1 MNDPSPTGRLSLLRK
16 AIHVATTVVPV
27 AGWLVSYPL
36 ALVLASAIVAASL
49 LLEAARRWWPW
60 VNRLLWQL
68 IPTVF
73 RQWEDRRLLGS
84 TWFALGMLAA
94 LALWGR
100 AAGGT
105 AVLFLA
111 WGDPAAEFV
120 GRRWGPPGQ
129 RKTLAGS
136 LGCLAA
142 SLLAGVVG
150 IWLGR
155 LHPWAAMAGAVSA
168 TAIERWS
175 PPPDDNLWIPILS
188 GMVILMVQWLVGG

>member
-1 MNDPSPTGRLSLLRK
+1 MHDPSSTGRLSLLRK

-36 ALVLASAIVAASL
+36 ALILAGGAVLASL

-60 VNRLLWQL
+60 VNRLLWHL
-68 IPTVF
+68 IPSVF
-73 RQWEDRRLLGS
+73 RRWEERRLLGS
-84 TWFALGMLAA
+84 TWFALSMLAA

-100 AAGGT
+100 DAGGT

-129 RKTLAGS
+129 KKTLAGS
-136 LGCLAA
+136 LACLGAC
-142 SLLAGVVG
+142 LLAGALGV
-150 IWLGR
+150 WLGGV
-155 LHPWAAMAGAVSA
+155 HPWVALAGAVSA
-168 TAIERWS
+168 TAIEQWS
-175 PPPDDNLWIPILS
+175 PPPDDNLWIPVLS
-188 GMVILMVQWLVGG
+188 GLVILAVQWLVGW